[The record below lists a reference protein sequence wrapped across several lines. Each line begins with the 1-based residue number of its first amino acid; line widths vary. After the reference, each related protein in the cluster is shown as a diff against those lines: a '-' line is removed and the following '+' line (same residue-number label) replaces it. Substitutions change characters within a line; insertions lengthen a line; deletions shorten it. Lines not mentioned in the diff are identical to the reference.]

1 MALTGQP
8 WPRPAP
14 EIFPLITCNLSKPET
29 TLDQVKKSF
38 PKLQT
43 TDAALVATALV
54 ISGREAQAIYEGNT
68 FNWPDDIDGLTRS
81 LLRQLTMIQDN
92 EAPEKKTKA
101 AMAALDEKAVE
112 VGVGLQANFMQAE
125 KLLDGR
131 DDLKTLLSD
140 ILTGQVEFQ
149 YTPQDIGW
157 QWALDR
163 VNWTTVSGGD
173 LTRRVKLKATFQGD
187 VVGLE
192 LGLTKKRTTKKAV
205 AKVVE
210 EEEEEV
216 VAEAPAEVP
225 AEVAAETEA

>member
-8 WPRPAP
+8 RPHP
-14 EIFPLITCNLSKPET
+14 PNGVFPLITCNLSKPET

-54 ISGREAQAIYEGNT
+54 ISGREAQAIYEGT
-68 FNWPDDIDGLTRS
+68 TYNWPDDIDGLTKS
-81 LLRQLTMIQDN
+81 LLRQLSMIQ
-92 EAPEKKTKA
+92 EEQAPEKKTKA
-101 AMAALDEKAVE
+101 ALAALDEKAVE
-112 VGVGLQANFMQAE
+112 VNVGLQANFMQAE

-192 LGLTKKRTTKKAV
+192 IGLTKKRVTKKAAV
-205 AKVVE
+205 K
-210 EEEEEV
+210 
-216 VAEAPAEVP
+216 EADESAPEAEVD
-225 AEVAAETEA
+225 AEVEVDA